1 MADAGTME
9 RAVTNAE
16 LGASMLPREWEIV
29 EFDASIQKG
38 RLPVRKIKSSDYMAK
53 GRFPIVDQGQGLIAG
68 YWDDSDGLYD
78 GQEPVIVFGD
88 HTRTFKYIDFPFFAG
103 ADGTQI
109 LRPNTKIFD
118 PRFLYYA
125 LTFLSIPSRGYNRH
139 YSILRQKH
147 LSRPPLS
154 EQRAIAHVLRTV
166 QRAKEATEKVIA
178 AARQLKQSLMRHLFT
193 YGPVPFHE
201 AGQVDIRG
209 TDFGAA
215 PANWTIMR
223 LDECAEVQTGVA
235 KGRKL
240 NSTETVT
247 LPYLRVANVQ
257 DGFLDLT
264 EIKTLTIRSSEVD
277 RYSLRRGDVVLTEG
291 GDFDKLGRGFIWTEE
306 VSLCIHQNHI
316 FAVRANRELLLPE
329 FLAYMT
335 QSNYGKAYFLSVAHK
350 TTNLACINTTKLKAF
365 PALLPELEGQRSIIE
380 RLRFIDRKIA
390 AEEAKRSS
398 LESLFSSLLHEL
410 MTGQTR
416 VD

>member
-1 MADAGTME
+1 MFIYEKRTTGIRNFKLSDFL
-9 RAVTNAE
+9 TNECLAI
-16 LGASMLPREWEIV
+16 P
-29 EFDASIQKG
+29 
-38 RLPVRKIKSSDYMAK
+38 PIK
-53 GRFPIVDQGQGLIAG
+53 
-68 YWDDSDGLYD
+68 
-78 GQEPVIVFGD
+78 
-88 HTRTFKYIDFPFFAG
+88 
-103 ADGTQI
+103 
-109 LRPNTKIFD
+109 
-118 PRFLYYA
+118 
-125 LTFLSIPSRGYNRH
+125 
-139 YSILRQKH
+139 
-147 LSRPPLS
+147 

-264 EIKTLTIRSSEVD
+264 EIKTLTIRSSEID

-380 RLRFIDRKIA
+380 RLRFVDRKIA